1 MTGASAF
8 LSAIHISTKS
18 KISLFGSTLDDDEIL
33 KMIKKGI
40 IFYFKSQIQLYQQL
54 IESKDFSSAQLVESK
69 ERLVESTERLV
80 ESKASDAALN
90 HFKLKDANKKYL
102 KLKGNLNVRGLIEE
116 FEQSELFKQCRKKL
130 TVKVTVTDEASKRTF
145 VESRAPNRKMLWDE
159 ALRDGELSKLLA
171 CIEKSNPERRDTV
184 GERIRDLYSSL
195 SKEVHKYAD
204 DDYISL
210 LSNRLFDHEVGGI
223 VLLRSLIRVIF
234 CCHTY
239 IFLGYLPGKTCCLSL
254 RAL

>member
-1 MTGASAF
+1 MMM
-8 LSAIHISTKS
+8 
-18 KISLFGSTLDDDEIL
+18 IL
-33 KMIKKGI
+33 KMTKKGI
-40 IFYFKSQIQLYQQL
+40 IFHFKSQIQLFQQL
-54 IESKDFSSAQLVESK
+54 IESKDFSSAQLVENK
-69 ERLVESTERLV
+69 ERLV
-80 ESKASDAALN
+80 ESKASEAALN
-90 HFKLKDANKKYL
+90 HFKLKDANKKNL

-130 TVKVTVTDEASKRTF
+130 TVEVTATDEASKRTF

-195 SKEVHKYAD
+195 SKEVHKFGD
-204 DDYISL
+204 DDYISI
-210 LSNRLFDHEVGGI
+210 LSNRLFDHEVRGI
-223 VLLRSLIRVIF
+223 VLLRSVFRVIF
-234 CCHTY
+234 CCD
-239 IFLGYLPGKTCCLSL
+239 IFLGVPDTTFCLSL